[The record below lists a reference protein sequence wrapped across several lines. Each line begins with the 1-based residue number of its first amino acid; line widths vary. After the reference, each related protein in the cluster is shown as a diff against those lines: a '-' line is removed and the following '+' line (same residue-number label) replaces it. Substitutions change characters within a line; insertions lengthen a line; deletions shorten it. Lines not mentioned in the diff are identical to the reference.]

1 MHLFFPEKNPKDD
14 KKEKIMKIIVTG
26 GAGFI
31 GSWVADKYIERGNEV
46 LVLDN
51 LSSGLKSNVPEKAE
65 FVEGDI
71 TDKSLVDNVVS
82 EFKPDIINHHAA
94 QIDVRKSVEN
104 PMFDAEVNI
113 IGSLNLLQAGV
124 DYGVRKFIFASTG
137 GAIYGEPE
145 DIPADE
151 TTEPMPISA
160 YGTSKYSVEKYLEFY
175 NHIHGLDY
183 IALRY
188 ANVYGPRQ
196 NPHGEAGVIAIFCS
210 RILLGEECMV
220 FGDGTQT
227 RDYVYSGDVALANV
241 LALDAKKGS
250 YNIGTS
256 VETSVN
262 GLIDELKSSS
272 GRDFA
277 VKYMNARPGEVQSI
291 SLDVKLAEKTLNWK
305 PVTPL
310 SEGIANTWKFFQET
324 AV

>member
-1 MHLFFPEKNPKDD
+1 
-14 KKEKIMKIIVTG
+14 MKILVTG

-31 GSWVADKYIERGNEV
+31 GSWVADSYIEKGNDV

-51 LSSGLKSNVPEKAE
+51 LSSGIKDNVPEKAD

-71 TDKSLVDNVVS
+71 TDKSLVDEVIS
-82 EFKPDIINHHAA
+82 EFKPDVINHHAA

-124 DYGVRKFIFASTG
+124 DYSIKKFIFASTG

-151 TTEPMPISA
+151 STPPMPISA
-160 YGTSKYSVEKYLEFY
+160 YGTSKYAVEKYLEFY

-183 IALRY
+183 VALRY

-210 RILLGEECMV
+210 RILLGEECLV

-227 RDYVYSGDVALANV
+227 RDYVYAGDVARANI

-256 VETSVN
+256 IETSVN
-262 GLIDELKSSS
+262 DLIDSLKKSS
-272 GRDFA
+272 GRDFT
-277 VKYMNARPGEVQSI
+277 VTYMKARPGEVQSI
-291 SLDVKLAEKTLNWK
+291 SLDVKLAERALEWK
-305 PVTPL
+305 PKTTL
-310 SEGIANTWKFFQET
+310 SEGIGNTWEFFQET
-324 AV
+324 TV